1 MHRFFVPPAWIT
13 GDQATL
19 RSPVVHQIR
28 HVLRM
33 KPGDHV
39 ILLDN
44 SGWERE
50 VELTE
55 IHRATVRG
63 KVVEKRQALGEP
75 RTKITLYQSLLKGKN
90 FEWALQKGT
99 ELGVVQFVPL
109 ITSRCV
115 VGSLQDTNAKKQGRW
130 ARIIAEAAEQSGRG
144 RLPSLL
150 PAVMF
155 DRACEQARRFGGLQ
169 LIPWEQERETTLKEA
184 LNRSPEGAGHR
195 GARPYVLNILTGPEG
210 GFTEDEVALAKR
222 YGAIPITL
230 GPRILR
236 AETAG
241 IALVAAIL
249 YEFGDLATP
258 S

>member
-19 RSPVVHQIR
+19 RAPVVHQIR

-50 VELTE
+50 VKLTE
-55 IHRATVRG
+55 IHRRTVRG
-63 KVVEKRQALGEP
+63 KVVGKRQALGEP

-115 VGSLQDTNAKKQGRW
+115 VGSLQDTNARKQGRW

-155 DRACEQARRFGGLQ
+155 DRACEQARKFGGLL

-184 LNRSPEGAGHR
+184 LDYSSTGAGHH
-195 GARPYVLNILTGPEG
+195 GERPYVLNILTGPEG
-210 GFTEDEVALAKR
+210 GFTEDEVALARR

-241 IALVAAIL
+241 VALVAAIL
-249 YEFGDLATP
+249 YELGDWAGV
-258 S
+258 